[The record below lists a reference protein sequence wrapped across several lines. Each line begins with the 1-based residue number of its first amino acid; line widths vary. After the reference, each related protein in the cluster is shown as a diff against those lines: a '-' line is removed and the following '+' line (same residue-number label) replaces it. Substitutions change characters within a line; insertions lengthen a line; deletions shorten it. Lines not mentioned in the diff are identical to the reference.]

1 MITGEELAAMIEA
14 LESQPHL
21 SLKEE
26 KYLAVC
32 KELESQ
38 RSVISD
44 IKALPYAAEKDC
56 PYIAKDE
63 NYEVHFADGYNEA
76 LGHVWDLL

>member
-1 MITGEELAAMIEA
+1 MMTKEELADIIAA

-32 KELESQ
+32 RELHRIFNIEPVTPEHCYYENVY
-38 RSVISD
+38 RGG
-44 IKALPYAAEKDC
+44 AEHDW
-56 PYIAKDE
+56 AKGF
-63 NYEVHFADGYNEA
+63 NDGLSFVKTGDY
-76 LGHVWDLL
+76 

>member
-1 MITGEELAAMIEA
+1 MITEDELADMIAA

-32 KELESQ
+32 WELHSR

-44 IKALPYAAEKDC
+44 IKELPYAAEGDC
-56 PYIAKDE
+56 PYLSNDA
-63 NYEVHFADGYNEA
+63 NYAAHYADGYNEA
-76 LGHVWDLL
+76 LGDVRYLL